1 METFEMK
8 TSLSLL
14 SAALLLTS
22 ASSVFAA
29 SSVDL
34 TVKGLITPSACAPS
48 LSSGGVIDHGKVA
61 AKDLKLD
68 GYTLLGNHTLQ
79 LAITCDAPTLLALKG
94 IDNQG
99 SAYDSSNAYG
109 LGLVSGKKLGGYT
122 LALDNP
128 MADGAVIS
136 VIGSRDNGLS
146 WREIY
151 PGDVWPAADLASFG
165 DRSTGSW
172 APAPVQQVTA
182 GLWVQT
188 IIAPTAG
195 MDLTT
200 EVPIY
205 GSATIEVKYL

>member
-1 METFEMK
+1 MK
-8 TSLSLL
+8 TCLSLL
-14 SAALLLTS
+14 SSALLLAISSS
-22 ASSVFAA
+22 AFAA

-48 LSSGGVIDHGKVA
+48 LSNGGVIDHGKVA

-68 GYTLLGNHTLQ
+68 NWTLLGNHRLEM
-79 LAITCDAPTLLALKG
+79 AITCDAPTLLALKG

-136 VIGSRDNGLS
+136 VINSRDNGLS
-146 WREIY
+146 WLEIF

-172 APAPVQQVTA
+172 APTPVQQVTA
-182 GLWVQT
+182 GLLVQT
-188 IIAPTAG
+188 LIAPTAG

>member
-1 METFEMK
+1 MK
-8 TSLSLL
+8 TCLPLL
-14 SAALLLTS
+14 SSALLL
-22 ASSVFAA
+22 AMSSTVFAA

-48 LSSGGVIDHGKVA
+48 LSNGGVIDHGKVA

-68 GYTLLGNHTLQ
+68 NYTLLGNHRLE

-94 IDNQG
+94 TDNQG
-99 SAYDSSNAYG
+99 SSYDHDNAYG

-122 LALDNP
+122 LILDNP

-136 VIGSRDNGLS
+136 LIGSRDNGLS
-146 WREIY
+146 WLETS
-151 PGDVWPAADLASFG
+151 PGDVWPVVDLASFG
-165 DRSTGSW
+165 DRSTGSL

-182 GLWVQT
+182 GLMVQT

-195 MDLTT
+195 MDLTS

>member
-1 METFEMK
+1 MK
-8 TSLSLL
+8 TCLSLL
-14 SAALLLTS
+14 SSALLLAISSS
-22 ASSVFAA
+22 AFAA

-48 LSSGGVIDHGKVA
+48 LSNGGVIDHGKVA

-68 GYTLLGNHTLQ
+68 NWTLLGNHRLEM
-79 LAITCDAPTLLALKG
+79 AITCDAPTLLALKG

-136 VIGSRDNGLS
+136 VINSRDNGLS
-146 WREIY
+146 WLEIF

-172 APAPVQQVTA
+172 APTPVRQVTA
-182 GLWVQT
+182 GLLVQT
-188 IIAPTAG
+188 LIAPTAG

>member
-1 METFEMK
+1 MDTFQMK
-8 TSLSLL
+8 TCLSLL
-14 SAALLLTS
+14 SSALLLAISSS
-22 ASSVFAA
+22 AFAA

-48 LSSGGVIDHGKVA
+48 LSNGGVIDHGKVA

-68 GYTLLGNHTLQ
+68 TWTLLGNHRLEM
-79 LAITCDAPTLLALKG
+79 AITCDAPTLLALEG

-136 VIGSRDNGLS
+136 VIKSRDNGLS
-146 WREIY
+146 WLEIF

-172 APAPVQQVTA
+172 APTPVQQVTA
-182 GLWVQT
+182 GLLVQT
-188 IIAPTAG
+188 LIAPTAG